1 MWRAFCMEN
10 LGPNPVGA
18 GEELPPALRTRR
30 RRVRQRVHSPA
41 YVSLNGNSTGQILDL
56 SEILD
61 ISEEGMAI
69 QTFSPLQAQRNLNLC
84 LDLTAT
90 RARIHTTGEVVWSD
104 ESGRVGIR
112 FPQMPADSLRQIKE
126 WLFLNVMVACVNY
139 RADLLASDLLPGD
152 LFAEDTLGDDLLV
165 GEPVSSGQALTS
177 EFPSEQLFE
186 VAAEAV
192 LEQTAS
198 NSALVNWMA
207 REFEPAAPS
216 DYTSTLA
223 ALAAVKREVES
234 LGGNLDEALGLLAR
248 RAQSFTRATGAAI
261 ALTEG
266 SIMTCR
272 ASAGQDAP
280 GLGARL
286 TIGSGFSGECV
297 RTGRLLSCEDSETDP
312 VVDRE
317 SCRALGIRS
326 MIAVPIHWGE
336 AVIGLLEVFS
346 PQPYAF
352 SSNDPIALTRLA
364 ELCAGAIYRAG
375 MPEPAPAAYG
385 SGQSGAAASSA
396 RVVLAPSIDDE
407 FPVETSA
414 ALPLPHFSRSRKI
427 LLAAAAAT
435 IVFAGSWL
443 VLPRDLTTS
452 AGSAS
457 LARSAVKTVSETP
470 TPAAD
475 SPGGIE
481 GIRKL
486 AERGD
491 AAAQFS
497 IGARYATG
505 EDVRQDYTEAV
516 RWFSMAAEQGHVVAQ
531 ATLGAY
537 YWAGRGVPQDLVK
550 AYFWSVLAQAG
561 GDEASKYRVA
571 VLASRLSRAQI
582 AAAQQQGPLAEA
594 KARQAVVEQEARV
607 AELQAQQTEQQL
619 QVDVRKPA
627 DAEAYRQTTL
637 AAAARDVRIR
647 QAEAAAQEVRL
658 AAEASAAQTKVL
670 AQAQAAAVTV
680 QAEAQAGATRLT
692 GEAEGDA
699 WRLKLPGLNFGPRP

>member
-1 MWRAFCMEN
+1 MEN
-10 LGPNPVGA
+10 LGSNPVRA

-41 YVSLNGNSTGQILDL
+41 YVSLNENSNGQILDL

-69 QTFSPLQAQRNLNLC
+69 QTFSPLQARRNLNLC

-112 FPQMPADSLRQIKE
+112 FPQMPADALRQIKE

-152 LFAEDTLGDDLLV
+152 LFAEDTLGDDLLIGEPVV
-165 GEPVSSGQALTS
+165 GEPASSGHAVSS

-234 LGGNLDEALGLLAR
+234 LGVDLDEALGLLAR

-364 ELCAGAIYRAG
+364 ELGAGAIYRAG

-385 SGQSGAAASSA
+385 SGQSGGAASGVH
-396 RVVLAPSIDDE
+396 RVSLPSVDDE

-414 ALPLPHFSRSRKI
+414 ALPLPHFSRSRKV

-435 IVFAGSWL
+435 VIFAGSWL
-443 VLPRDLTTS
+443 IAPRDLTTS

-457 LARSAVKTVSETP
+457 SARSAVKTVSETP
-470 TPAAD
+470 APAAD
-475 SPGGIE
+475 PPGGIE

-516 RWFSMAAEQGHVVAQ
+516 RWFAMAAEQGHVVAQ

-582 AAAQQQGPLAEA
+582 AAAQQQANDWIKEH
-594 KARQAVVEQEARV
+594 QSISQNS
-607 AELQAQQTEQQL
+607 
-619 QVDVRKPA
+619 PA
-627 DAEAYRQTTL
+627 T
-637 AAAARDVRIR
+637 
-647 QAEAAAQEVRL
+647 
-658 AAEASAAQTKVL
+658 
-670 AQAQAAAVTV
+670 
-680 QAEAQAGATRLT
+680 
-692 GEAEGDA
+692 
-699 WRLKLPGLNFGPRP
+699 P